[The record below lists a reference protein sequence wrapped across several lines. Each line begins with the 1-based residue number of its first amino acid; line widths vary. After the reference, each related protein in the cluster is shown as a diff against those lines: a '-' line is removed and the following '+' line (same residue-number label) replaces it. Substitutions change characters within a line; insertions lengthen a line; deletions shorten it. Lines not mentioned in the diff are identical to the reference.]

1 MPAPPPTKIV
11 PGLEEVLVATG
22 PVTDGESKDLD
33 AALKEFHDSPAKV
46 GQGGDSNIMVFFS
59 STRFSVLLSP
69 PCPTLAGES

>member
-46 GQGGDSNIMVFFS
+46 GQGGDSNTLKRVEEKKTII
-59 STRFSVLLSP
+59 LLSP